1 MLRQVE
7 AHDVAAAGGNDRVDS
22 RAGDVCAEHLAPAHR
37 PVGIRSVEDVPP
49 RARDR
54 KKFAEMAE
62 DSNREP
68 LPLDFGEV
76 VEEDSDRVEDGV
88 DH

>member
-1 MLRQVE
+1 VK
-7 AHDVAAAGGNDRVDS
+7 
-22 RAGDVCAEHLAPAHR
+22 
-37 PVGIRSVEDVPP
+37 DVPP

-62 DSNREP
+62 DSDREP
-68 LPLDFGEV
+68 LPLDFGEM